1 MSSTLVAV
9 LGGPLDGVETNWVFE
24 ETPNRV
30 VFQRHQGDLHYD
42 ALTQDGVTVAYWPD
56 THEPQVAEHTQRFSK
71 QEQDS
76 LYVARSQEDRV
87 KELMNELKK
96 HVVYYHFPPVYTYS
110 PESLSDTVSVV
121 LIVPKGARLTN

>member
-9 LGGPLDGVETNWVFE
+9 LGGPLDGNEPNYVFAN
-24 ETPNRV
+24 TPSEV
-30 VFQRHQGDLHYD
+30 VFQRPDGELSYA
-42 ALTQDGVTVAYWPD
+42 ALTQDGITVAYWPD

-71 QEQDS
+71 HEQDS
-76 LYVARSQEDRV
+76 LYVVRSQEDRI

-121 LIVPKGARLTN
+121 LIVPKGARL

>member
-1 MSSTLVAV
+1 MSSTLGAV
-9 LGGPLDGVETNWVFE
+9 LGGPLDGIEVNQVFS
-24 ETPNRV
+24 ETPSQV
-30 VFQRHQGDLHYD
+30 VFLRPDGELSYA

-121 LIVPKGARLTN
+121 LIVPKGARL

>member
-9 LGGPLDGVETNWVFE
+9 LGGPLDGNEPNYVFE
-24 ETPNRV
+24 VTPSQV
-30 VFQRHQGDLHYD
+30 VFLRPEGDLPYA
-42 ALTQDGVTVAYWPD
+42 ALTQDGITVAYWPD

-71 QEQDS
+71 LNS
-76 LYVARSQEDRV
+76 LYLAPSQEARV
-87 KELMNELKK
+87 KELMNALEK

-121 LIVPKGARLTN
+121 LIVPRGARL

>member
-24 ETPNRV
+24 EPPNRV
-30 VFQRHQGDLHYD
+30 IFQQPEGDLSY
-42 ALTQDGVTVAYWPD
+42 ATLTQDGVTVAYWPD

-71 QEQDS
+71 LNS
-76 LYVARSQEDRV
+76 LYLAPSQEDRV
-87 KELMNELKK
+87 KELMSELKK

-110 PESLSDTVSVV
+110 RESLSDTVSVV
-121 LIVPKGARLTN
+121 LIVPRGAQL